1 MCSKPM
7 ARPITEETWYADAV
21 ELMARTGCS
30 LVAAC
35 TQLEIEIT
43 NEAAAIL
50 LRRASFNRL
59 LWQARH
65 RYFRDL
71 GSDPNFG
78 KDTAIGKLLNLS
90 QRLEEDGEYD
100 KSAEVLFKIAKMTG
114 WVGVENQVNVFGE
127 LSQSDLTKIRQTL
140 EGKRDGSKNTKFN

>member
-1 MCSKPM
+1 VG
-7 ARPITEETWYADAV
+7 RPITEETWDAEAV
-21 ELMARTGCS
+21 ELMARTGMS
-30 LVAAC
+30 LKAAC
-35 TQLEIEIT
+35 TELEVEIT

-71 GSDPNFG
+71 GSDPNFS
-78 KDTAIGKLLNLS
+78 KDTAIGKMINLS
-90 QRLEEDGEYD
+90 QKLEDEGELD

-114 WVGVENQVNVFGE
+114 WVGPESTVSVFGE
-127 LSQSDLTKIRQTL
+127 LSQKDLDAIRIKVKQGEIRPKL
-140 EGKRDGSKNTKFN
+140 N